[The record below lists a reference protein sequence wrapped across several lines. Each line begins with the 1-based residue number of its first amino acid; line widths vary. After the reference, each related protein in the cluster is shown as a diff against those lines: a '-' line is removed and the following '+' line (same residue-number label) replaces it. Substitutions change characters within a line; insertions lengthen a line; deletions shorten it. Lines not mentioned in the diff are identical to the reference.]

1 MDLDRWL
8 HGSQF
13 AMRFWRFPE
22 QPTALVRRSLTYQKE
37 RSIRS
42 APILGHMVEAPDTA
56 LEPIGDVHRTK
67 VGREATEPMRA
78 DIRLL
83 GAILG
88 DTIREQNGDEVF
100 ELVERARVESFR
112 VRRSE
117 IDRTEMSR
125 MFDGIDIHQALPVI
139 RAFTHFALLANVA
152 EDIHRERRRGVHVAA
167 GEPPQDS
174 SLAATYLKLDGAEL
188 DSDTVAEALKGA
200 LVSPVITA
208 HPTETRRRTVF
219 VTQHR
224 ITELMRLHAEGHTE
238 TADGRPVESE
248 LRRQVL
254 TLWQTALIRLSRLQ
268 ISDEIAVGLRLY
280 PSAFFEVIP
289 QVNAEVRQA
298 LRQRWPEADL
308 LSGPILQPGSWI
320 GGDRDGNPN
329 VTADVVRLA
338 SGGAAFTALSHY
350 LAELDQLEQ
359 ELSMSSRLL
368 KVTDELAALAQGC
381 EDNARADEPYRRA
394 LRVIRARLSATAS
407 EILDQQPQHL
417 LDLGLSRYA
426 TPAELRSDLDVI
438 DASLRMHGSALLAD
452 DRLALLREGVHVF
465 GFHLS
470 GLDMRQNSD
479 VHEEVVGELLAWAGV
494 HPDYSSLPEEQR
506 VELLV
511 AELSTRRPLI
521 GDRARLSD
529 LARSELDIIAAATH
543 AVETYGP
550 AAVPNYVISMC
561 RSVSDMLEAA
571 ILLKEGGLLDASGDE
586 PYCPVGISPLFE
598 TIDDLHNGAT
608 ILQAML
614 ELPLYRALVAA
625 RGESQ
630 EVMLGYSDS
639 NKDGGYLAA
648 NWAVYRAELAL
659 VETARKNGIRLR
671 LFHGRGG
678 TVGRGGGPSY
688 QAILAQPPGAVNG
701 SLRLTEQGEVIA
713 AKYAEPQ
720 VARRNLESLLA
731 ATLESTLLDVEGLG
745 EAAEPAYAVL
755 DEVATLAQRS
765 YAELVHDTPGFV
777 EYFKASTPVSEIG
790 SLNIGSRPTS
800 RKPTE
805 SISDLRAIPWVL
817 AWSQSRVMLPGWYG
831 TGTAFE
837 QWIGAGS
844 DSEEER
850 LATLHE
856 LYQRWPF
863 FRSVLSNMAQVL
875 AKSDLGLAAHYSE
888 LVADESLRR
897 RVFDK
902 IVDEHHRT
910 IAMYKRITG
919 EDDLLADNPALARSV
934 FNRFPYLEPLNHLQ
948 VELLRRYRGGE
959 DDELV
964 QRGILLTMNGLASAL
979 RNSG

>member
-1 MDLDRWL
+1 MADA
-8 HGSQF
+8 S
-13 AMRFWRFPE
+13 
-22 QPTALVRRSLTYQKE
+22 
-37 RSIRS
+37 
-42 APILGHMVEAPDTA
+42 DTA
-56 LEPIGDVHRTK
+56 LEPIGAVQRTR

-83 GAILG
+83 GTILG
-88 DTIREQNGDEVF
+88 DTVREQNGEEVF
-100 ELVERARVESFR
+100 DLVERARVASFR

-117 IDRTEMSR
+117 IDRAEMSR
-125 MFDGIDIHQALPVI
+125 MFDGIDIRLALPVI
-139 RAFTHFALLANVA
+139 RAFSHFALLANVA
-152 EDIHRERRRGVHVAA
+152 EDIHRERRRKIHIAA
-167 GEPPQDS
+167 GEAPQDS
-174 SLAATYLKLDGAEL
+174 SLAATYAKLDVAEL
-188 DSDTVAEALKGA
+188 DSVVVAAALAGA

-224 ITELMRLHAEGHTE
+224 ITELMRLHAAGHTE
-238 TADGRPVESE
+238 TDHGRNIELE

-268 ISDEIAVGLRLY
+268 ITDEIEVGLRYY
-280 PSAFFEVIP
+280 PAALFTVIP
-289 QVNAEVRQA
+289 QVNAEVRGA
-298 LRQRWPEADL
+298 LRARWPDADL
-308 LSGPILQPGSWI
+308 LTAPILQPGSWI

-329 VTADVVRLA
+329 VTADVVRRA
-338 SGGAAFTALSHY
+338 TGSAAFTALAHY
-350 LAELDQLEQ
+350 LAELTHLEQ
-359 ELSMSSRLL
+359 ELSMSARLIT
-368 KVTDELAALAQGC
+368 VTAELTALAGGC
-381 EDNARADEPYRRA
+381 DEQARADEPYRRA
-394 LRVIRARLSATAS
+394 LRVIRARLTATAA
-407 EILDQQPQHL
+407 EILDRRPQHE
-417 LDLGLSRYA
+417 LDLGLQAYGG
-426 TPAELRSDLDVI
+426 PGELRADLDVI
-438 DASLRMHGSALLAD
+438 DASLRTHGAGLLAD
-452 DRLALLREGVHVF
+452 DRLARLRESVHVF

-494 HPDYSSLPEEQR
+494 HPDYGSLGEDER
-506 VELLV
+506 VELLA
-511 AELSTRRPLI
+511 AELATRRPLV
-521 GDRARLSD
+521 GDRAAQLSD
-529 LARSELDIIAAATH
+529 LARGELGVVAAAAR
-543 AVETYGP
+543 AVELYGP

-561 RSVSDMLEAA
+561 QSVSDVLEAA
-571 ILLKEGGLLDASGDE
+571 ILLKEAGLLDSAGSE
-586 PYCPVGISPLFE
+586 TYCPVGISPLFE
-598 TIDDLHNGAT
+598 TIDDLHNGAS

-614 ELPLYRALVAA
+614 DLPSYRALVAA
-625 RGESQ
+625 RGDAQ

-648 NWAVYRAELAL
+648 NWAVYRAELTL
-659 VETARKNGIRLR
+659 VEVARKTGVRLR

-720 VARRNLESLLA
+720 TARRNLESLVA

-745 EAAEPAYAVL
+745 DAAEPAYAVL
-755 DEVATLAQRS
+755 DEVAALAHRA
-765 YAELVHDTPGFV
+765 YVELVHETPGFV
-777 EYFKASTPVSEIG
+777 DYFKASTPVSEIG

-817 AWSQSRVMLPGWYG
+817 AWTQSRVMLPGWYG
-831 TGTAFE
+831 TGSAFE
-837 QWIGAGS
+837 KWIAAGP
-844 DSEEER
+844 EGEGER
-850 LATLHE
+850 VKTLHE
-856 LYQRWPF
+856 LYERWPF

-902 IVDEHHRT
+902 IVDEHRRT
-910 IAMYKRITG
+910 IAMHKLITG
-919 EDDLLADNPALARSV
+919 HDDLLADNPALARSV

-948 VELLRRYRGGE
+948 VELLRRYRSGD